1 MNTEYK
7 EDIDLADEEI
17 RKTLYYLDTN
27 VEVLYMSHNIP
38 QFRNLPNS
46 KIENDRMCDYF
57 VREHHDNMINF
68 NTGAYGIDYPEQDF
82 FLNQLAYLIHK
93 GTIVTE
99 KDKIS
104 YFLNKVISANWALKK
119 GDIVLSENGTIRKIS
134 DTSNNRQIKGIL
146 NYIINN
152 LYSDVKQYLQ
162 SSFDTLADLKA
173 IRSTENIREK
183 AALSELIPEA
193 NGKIAKVLSF
203 MVEHKSEL
211 FREICLPT
219 EDSDLTAYEEGV
231 LDSIHNRIQELNLST
246 VKIKSL
252 SDDTE
257 RFVGSY
263 FIYHVVCTKDIVSK
277 KDITNYFIGDK
288 EYIDKISEDGLIES
302 VTGNRGCIS
311 YLYDIIDDFCGNTIT
326 DLSNI
331 IEITRLA
338 DNLNHNIRARKGIE

>member
-27 VEVLYMSHNIP
+27 MEVLYMSHNIP

-68 NTGAYGIDYPEQDF
+68 NTGACGIDYPEQDF

-146 NYIINN
+146 NYIIDN
-152 LYSDVKQYLQ
+152 LYSDVEQYLQ
-162 SSFDTLADLKA
+162 SSFDTLEDLKA
-173 IRSTENIREK
+173 IRSTENLRENYYPVVHAQWK
-183 AALSELIPEA
+183 YDKNGVFWCSRCECIPA
-193 NGKIAKVLSF
+193 T
-203 MVEHKSEL
+203 KS
-211 FREICLPT
+211 
-219 EDSDLTAYEEGV
+219 
-231 LDSIHNRIQELNLST
+231 
-246 VKIKSL
+246 
-252 SDDTE
+252 
-257 RFVGSY
+257 
-263 FIYHVVCTKDIVSK
+263 
-277 KDITNYFIGDK
+277 
-288 EYIDKISEDGLIES
+288 
-302 VTGNRGCIS
+302 
-311 YLYDIIDDFCGNTIT
+311 DFCPNCGAKM
-326 DLSNI
+326 DGD
-331 IEITRLA
+331 EHER
-338 DNLNHNIRARKGIE
+338 